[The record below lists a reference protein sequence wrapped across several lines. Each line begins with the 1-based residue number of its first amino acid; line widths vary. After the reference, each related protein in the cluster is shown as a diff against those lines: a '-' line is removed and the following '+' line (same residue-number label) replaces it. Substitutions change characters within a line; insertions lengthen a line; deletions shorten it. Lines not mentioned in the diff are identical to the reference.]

1 MVGETISHYKIL
13 EKIGQGGM
21 GEVYLAQDTKLDRKV
36 ALKFLPEELQQDPT
50 AKKRFLREAKS
61 AAALDHPYIC
71 HIHEVGE
78 VEGKSFISMEYVQGA
93 TLKEKLAV
101 GPLPLRET
109 LEKATEIAEALEA
122 AHNRKI
128 VHRDLKPSNIMLTSG
143 GHVKVMDFGLAKQLT
158 PVEGQEEE
166 ITTALTRDGSLFGT
180 LPYMSPEQVRGQR
193 VDTRSDIFSF
203 GVVLYEMLTGVNPF
217 KGNTSVDTAHAI
229 LNETVPPLTR
239 YTEGIPVLLQ
249 HTVKKMLAKEPDRR
263 YQLIHDVRTNLGEL
277 IEESGEL
284 VREVTPTTGHSE
296 RSGFKLTLPWAV
308 AALLAVAAG
317 VLWMSGPRE
326 NPARVVR
333 TAIPLPPEQQVT
345 NQAGQ
350 PLAIA
355 PDGRRLAYTTREAGT
370 TRLYLRS
377 LDEPDVH
384 LVPETDGA
392 RYPFFSPDGD
402 WVGYWA
408 AGRLYRV
415 LATSGPPLP
424 IGDAPGLDFGAAW
437 GPDGTIIFASS
448 SGLHRIPATG
458 GEAEPIGSDDDPAEG
473 RWPQF
478 LPDGGLLAVRDGS
491 IARLDL
497 KTLEFKTLWE
507 PAEPIKQARY
517 LPSGHLVYGS
527 AGDIIAVAF
536 DLATLEVLG
545 VQVPVVQDL
554 YEGTGLR
561 GAVYFAS
568 SWEGTMV
575 FVNGGV
581 RHNLVLVDR
590 NGRSQPLAPER
601 AAFRNPGFAP
611 DGQRVAVAIDDDPR
625 NTQIW
630 IYDFRGSRERF
641 TSEYHNHAH
650 AWTPD
655 GTAIAFSSARR
666 GKPGSA
672 PYLKSLGGDDARP
685 LLTADQETPY
695 YQVPRSWS
703 PDGRFLVFL
712 EVHPITGSDLWVLD
726 VSSEPVAVRKLIVT
740 PFNEEDGRISPNGR
754 WLAYTSDRTGRSQ
767 VYVRS
772 FPTDGNETAISVDG
786 GTEPRWAEK
795 TGELFFRSGQ
805 RMMVADVRTDGD
817 FVVSEPRLLF
827 EANYAVSD
835 AVNYDVS
842 PDGQQFVMIETDPQ
856 GDGRRVEVV
865 QNWFEELNRLAPT
878 N

>member
-1 MVGETISHYKIL
+1 
-13 EKIGQGGM
+13 M

-36 ALKFLPEELQQDPT
+36 ALKFLPEKMQQDST
-50 AKKRFLREAKS
+50 ARKRFLREAKS

-78 VEGKSFISMEYVQGA
+78 AEGKSFISMEYVQGA

-101 GPLPLRET
+101 SPLPLRET
-109 LEKATEIAEALEA
+109 LEKATEIAEALAA

-128 VHRDLKPSNIMLTSG
+128 VHRDLKPSNIMLTSE
-143 GHVKVMDFGLAKQLT
+143 GHVKVMDFGLAKQLP

-180 LPYMSPEQVRGQR
+180 VPYMSPEQVRGQA
-193 VDTRSDIFSF
+193 VDTRSDVFSF

-217 KGNTSVDTAHAI
+217 KRDGQIETAHAI
-229 LNETVPPLTR
+229 VSETPPPLTR
-239 YTEGIPVLLQ
+239 YTEGIPALLQ

-263 YQLIHDVRTNLGEL
+263 YQLIHDVRTNLTEL
-277 IEESGEL
+277 MEESGDL
-284 VREVTPTTGHSE
+284 VREVALTTGHS
-296 RSGFKLTLPWAV
+296 GLKLTLPWAV

-377 LDEPDVH
+377 LDEPDVR

-392 RYPFFSPDGD
+392 RYPFFSPDGE

-424 IGDAPGLDFGAAW
+424 IGDAPGLGFGAAW

-497 KTLEFKTLWE
+497 KTLEFQTLWE

-536 DLATLEVLG
+536 DLATLKVLG

-568 SWEGTMV
+568 SREGTMV
-575 FVNGGV
+575 FVDGGV

-601 AAFRNPGFAP
+601 AAFRNPTFAP

-672 PYLKSLGGDDARP
+672 PYLKSLGGDDVRP

-703 PDGRFLVFL
+703 PDGRLLVYT
-712 EVHPITGSDLWVLD
+712 EIHPVTGFDLWVLE
-726 VSSEPVAVRKLIVT
+726 VSSEPVAVRELVVT
-740 PFNEEDGRISPNGR
+740 PFSEDDARISPNGR
-754 WLAYTSDRTGRSQ
+754 WVAYTSNRTGRSQ
-767 VYVRS
+767 VYVRP

-786 GTEPRWAEK
+786 GTEPRWAEQ
-795 TGELFFRSGQ
+795 TGELFFRRGQ

-817 FVVSEPRLLF
+817 FVFSEPRLLF

-865 QNWFEELNRLAPT
+865 QNWFEELKRLVPT
-878 N
+878 E